1 MRIINL
7 HITFSLN
14 NIFIIVLKNIN
25 ANIIWSQSLG
35 RLGFTN
41 KAKQLKEAFNL
52 LLIKTAGYL
61 MLNGLQINQI
71 SLKHLVKKQIK
82 TIKKQFTNWEINA
95 IIISRNIS
103 HNGCRVKKNV
113 REKRTGFKIKNI
125 KL

>member
-25 ANIIWSQSLG
+25 SNILWSQSLG
-35 RLGFTN
+35 GLGFKN
-41 KAKQLKEAFNL
+41 KAKQLREAFNL
-52 LLIKTAGYL
+52 ILVKTANYL
-61 MLNGLQINQI
+61 VLNNLQINQI
-71 SLKHLVKKQIK
+71 SLNHLIKRQIK
-82 TIKKQFTNWEINA
+82 AIKKQFTNLDINT
-95 IIISRNIS
+95 IIISHNIS
-103 HNGCRVKKNV
+103 HNGCRIKKNV